1 MEKGDSRERKGEE
14 GPGRKQEEKGEEGRW
29 EKKCE
34 DLPGRREQAKV
45 VSQFL
50 PFPHQIRI
58 GCGFQDPS
66 IYTQGHFCLSWKE
79 QPYLVS
85 NFVKL
90 GHPTFFLHYKFGAF
104 SVEYTRFR
112 GKFLFPLWLF

>member
-14 GPGRKQEEKGEEGRW
+14 GRGRRQEEKEEEGRW

-66 IYTQGHFCLSWKE
+66 IYTQGHSVF
-79 QPYLVS
+79 
-85 NFVKL
+85 L
-90 GHPTFFLHYKFGAF
+90 GKSDPT
-104 SVEYTRFR
+104 
-112 GKFLFPLWLF
+112 